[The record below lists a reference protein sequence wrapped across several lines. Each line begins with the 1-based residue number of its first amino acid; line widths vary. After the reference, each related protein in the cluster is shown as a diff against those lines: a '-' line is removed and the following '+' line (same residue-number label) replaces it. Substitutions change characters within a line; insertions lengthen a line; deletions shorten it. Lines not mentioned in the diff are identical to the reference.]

1 MSQGTRKGGGG
12 TGGGGAGGGGD
23 DGTRDNEL
31 ADVPESGE
39 TEEPARVSTRAWAGR
54 FLGPVLAVAA
64 YYLLAL
70 GDLSDAGRGVAAVGV
85 LMAVWWVSEALPLAA
100 TALLPIA
107 LFPLLGVSDV
117 EAAAAPYANDVIFLF
132 MGGFMLALAMQRW
145 GLHRRI
151 ALRTVMA
158 VGTKPVRVIGGFM
171 IATGFLSMWVSN
183 TATAVVMLPIGLSV
197 LGLVFERVRGDVT
210 VTSDTQVADI
220 AEGDDDSGAAN
231 FATCLMLAIA
241 YAASIGS
248 LATLIGTPPNL
259 FMAGFLAE
267 SYGIEIGFGQWMLL
281 GLPLAV
287 VFMVLTWLVLTKI
300 VYPITLKDIPGG
312 RELFRSELQKL
323 GPMSRGERLV
333 LIIFVC
339 TALLW
344 ISREPLTG
352 WTWLTDLFPGV
363 AGLSDAGIAILAA
376 LALFA
381 IPVDPRHGVFTLDWS
396 SASKLPWGVL
406 LLFGGGLSLAAA
418 ISSSGLDEFI
428 GNSVAALGGVPTL
441 VMVLVV
447 VTAVVFLT
455 ELTSNTATAATFLPI
470 VAGIAVGLDID
481 VLLLVVPAA
490 LAATCAF
497 MLPVATP
504 PNAIVFGSGHVTIP
518 QMVRAGWRLN
528 IIAIVLIPLAMYALG
543 ALVLGAALS

>member
-1 MSQGTRKGGGG
+1 MSQGTRM
-12 TGGGGAGGGGD
+12 GGGGASNEGGD
-23 DGTRDNEL
+23 GARDDEL

-39 TEEPARVSTRAWAGR
+39 TEEPSRVSTRAWVGR
-54 FLGPVLAVAA
+54 FLGPILAVAA

-151 ALRTVMA
+151 ALRTVTA

-300 VYPITLKDIPGG
+300 AYPITLKDIPGG

-352 WTWLTDLFPGV
+352 WTWLTDLLPGI

-528 IIAIVLIPLAMYALG
+528 IIAIVLIPLAMYTLG